1 MTTTI
6 EYIDKHVMP
15 VLEELQEG
23 QQAVEKHL
31 VKLNGRTDHV
41 ENRVQSHTQDLKT
54 YGVDIAGLLADVSGL
69 QATTEVT
76 GRFRD
81 DQVAVVRANART
93 MNTRLWHI
101 AGEVAKVAGAGGV
114 AALVFKALESIR

>member
-1 MTTTI
+1 MPTTI
-6 EYIDKHVMP
+6 DYLKEHVLP
-15 VLEELQEG
+15 VLEDLQKG
-23 QQAVEKHL
+23 QREVEKHL

-41 ENRVQSHTQDLKT
+41 EDRVKSHTQDLNT

-69 QATTEVT
+69 QATAEVT

-114 AALVFKALESIR
+114 AALVFKVLESIR